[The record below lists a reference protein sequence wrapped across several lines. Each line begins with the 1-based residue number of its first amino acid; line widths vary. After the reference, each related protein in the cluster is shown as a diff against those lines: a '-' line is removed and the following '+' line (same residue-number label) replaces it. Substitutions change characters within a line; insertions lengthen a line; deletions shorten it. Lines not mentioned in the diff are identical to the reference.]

1 MINWKKID
9 TVLLD
14 MDGTLLDLYF
24 DTYFWQEYVPFK
36 YANKHN
42 ISLAQSKAE
51 LAPRFSQV
59 YGRLQWYCLDY
70 WNQELGFDIAK
81 MKQEVAQ
88 LIKFLPYADT
98 FLLSLANSDKEV
110 IMITNAHQDS
120 LSLKLEKV
128 SMAHYFDRMIS
139 SHDYGYPK
147 ESQAF
152 WHSLQADINLNKD
165 RALFIDDNIGILD
178 AAKTFGISQLL
189 AVRYPDSQ
197 KIPRDTGSYNAIED
211 YRDILITNEYK
222 QRIKQNTLR

>member
-1 MINWKKID
+1 MINWEKID

-24 DTYFWQEYVPFK
+24 DNYFWKEYVPLK
-36 YANKHN
+36 YASKHS
-42 ISLAQSKAE
+42 ISLSQSKAE
-51 LAPRFSQV
+51 LAPRFSQIH
-59 YGRLQWYCLDY
+59 GRLQWYCLDY
-70 WNQELGFDIAK
+70 WNKELDLNIVE
-81 MKQEVAQ
+81 MKQELAR
-88 LIKFLPYADT
+88 LIKFLPHADT
-98 FLLSLANSDKEV
+98 FLLSLKNSDKEV

-128 SMAHYFDRMIS
+128 PMAQYFDRMIS

-178 AAKTFGISQLL
+178 AAKTFGIAQLL

-197 KIPRDTGSYNAIED
+197 ESPRDTGSYYAIED
-211 YRDILITNEYK
+211 YRDILITNECK
-222 QRIKQNTLR
+222 